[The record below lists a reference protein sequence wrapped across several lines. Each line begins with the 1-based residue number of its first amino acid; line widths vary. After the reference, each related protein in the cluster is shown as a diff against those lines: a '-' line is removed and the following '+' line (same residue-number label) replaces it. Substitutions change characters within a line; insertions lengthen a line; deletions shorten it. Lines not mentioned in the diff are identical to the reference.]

1 MDNELVQLIAREV
14 LSVLRQR
21 GQVASSPAAAGAPS
35 TSPHEQAAE
44 VRPPAG
50 VCTGDYSKFPELAKR
65 LASSSSPAIAASTD
79 APPPAESAA
88 AAPLTGIVT
97 ASQLQAAMDA
107 APDKV
112 ALLSPQARL
121 SPLASDLARR
131 FPQRVRRASSWP
143 QAAASA
149 APAGDLPWLW
159 WIEGKCPVAS
169 AVMQENQARVRA
181 VNGAMTAA
189 LREIAAAVKGR
200 QAAGALLFVP
210 SAARA
215 VCLAN
220 RCPSLRAV
228 VGTCE
233 QAVEEGIEQ
242 LGANVL
248 VIEYPHH
255 GNRSMRAL
263 VTRMLGQPPKA
274 PAAVER
280 DLADM
285 QRCG

>member
-21 GQVASSPAAAGAPS
+21 GQVASAAGPGAPS

-50 VCTGDYSKFPELAKR
+50 VCTGDYSKFPELARR
-65 LASSSSPAIAASTD
+65 LASSSSSAAASTD
-79 APPPAESAA
+79 APSPAPSPSV
-88 AAPLTGIVT
+88 APLTGIVT

-131 FPQRVRRASSWP
+131 LPQRVRRASSWP
-143 QAAASA
+143 QTTASA
-149 APAGDLPWLW
+149 PPAGDLPWLW

-169 AVMQENQARVRA
+169 AVMQENQSRVRA

-200 QAAGALLFVP
+200 QAVGALLFVP

-215 VCLAN
+215 ICLAN